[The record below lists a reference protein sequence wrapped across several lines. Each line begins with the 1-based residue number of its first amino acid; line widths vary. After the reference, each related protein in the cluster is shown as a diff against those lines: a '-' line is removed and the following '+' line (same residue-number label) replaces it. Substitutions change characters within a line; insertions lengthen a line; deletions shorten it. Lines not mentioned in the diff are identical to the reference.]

1 MDVLVALGIPIIVL
15 GLVYRLIN
23 DGSGFPLWLERLTN
37 RSGVIWTYSVIIIA
51 VISIIKYAS
60 SN

>member
-1 MDVLVALGIPIIVL
+1 MDLLVALGIPIIVL

-37 RSGVIWTYSVIIIA
+37 RSGAIWTYGVIIIA

-60 SN
+60 GN